1 MKTFNTLLFIQTD
14 GQVIEPTP
22 QDVSQDVQNQPD
34 EAPVSGTSTTQPDN
48 NVPAQTEEPKGTA
61 WSNYLFIGLIIIVFY
76 LFMIRPQSKRAKEER
91 KFREALKKGD
101 KIVTIAGIHGK
112 IVEIDE
118 TTAVI
123 ETEGQGKLRIE
134 KAAIAKNQAQ

>member
-1 MKTFNTLLFIQTD
+1 MKTFNTLLFVQTTPVE
-14 GQVIEPTP
+14 GQNENPEQPVIE
-22 QDVSQDVQNQPD
+22 QAQ
-34 EAPVSGTSTTQPDN
+34 A
-48 NVPAQTEEPKGTA
+48 PAQEPHTTEPVPPPDSPPPAQSGKSWTN
-61 WSNYLFIGLIIIVFY
+61 WVFLLLIIVVFY
-76 LFMIRPQSKRAKEER
+76 LFLIRPQSKRAKDER

-112 IVEIDE
+112 ILEIDE

-134 KAAIAKNQAQ
+134 KAAIAKNQPA

>member
-14 GQVIEPTP
+14 GQMSETSQQEFVQGDETAAQGYGTEQPEPSPTP
-22 QDVSQDVQNQPD
+22 ID
-34 EAPVSGTSTTQPDN
+34 TT
-48 NVPAQTEEPKGTA
+48 PKNDKG
-61 WSNYLFIGLIIIVFY
+61 WSSYLFIALIIVVFY
-76 LFMIRPQSKRAKEER
+76 FFMIRPQSKRAKEER

-112 IVEIDE
+112 ILEIDE

-134 KAAIAKNQAQ
+134 KAAIAKNQSS

>member
-1 MKTFNTLLFIQTD
+1 MKTFNTLLFIQTE
-14 GQVIEPTP
+14 GQDSDAQPLEFVQQEGTPEQENYVTEQPGSPTP
-22 QDVSQDVQNQPD
+22 D
-34 EAPVSGTSTTQPDN
+34 TTKKDD
-48 NVPAQTEEPKGTA
+48 KG
-61 WSNYLFIGLIIIVFY
+61 WSSYLFIALIIVVFY
-76 LFMIRPQSKRAKEER
+76 FFMIRPQSKRAKEER

-112 IVEIDE
+112 ILEIDE

-134 KAAIAKNQAQ
+134 KAAIAKNQTAQ

>member
-14 GQVIEPTP
+14 GQVSE
-22 QDVSQDVQNQPD
+22 
-34 EAPVSGTSTTQPDN
+34 TQPLEFQQDEN
-48 NVPAQTEEPKGTA
+48 ATANYVPEQSDPQPPMDTTPKNDKG
-61 WSNYLFIGLIIIVFY
+61 WSSYLFIALIIVVFY
-76 LFMIRPQSKRAKEER
+76 FFMIRPQSKRAKEER

-112 IVEIDE
+112 ILEIDE

-134 KAAIAKNQAQ
+134 KAAIAKNQSS